1 MDKNNTKLE
10 KTDLNEIEEKTLN
23 TMENSSLKAFR
34 VQETSTK
41 IRVQE
46 TSTRIIV
53 QETSTRKSR
62 NKEAS
67 SVQEPETSTT
77 TNLAEKKEMR
87 NFNSSKVELKNY
99 R

>member
-46 TSTRIIV
+46 TSTR
-53 QETSTRKSR
+53 KSR